1 MRRYLVLVVA
11 TLALF
16 VTPLLASVDEIQLHV
31 KGVTCPFCVYGIERG
46 IKKLPGVVSVET
58 TIRTGLVEVHV
69 TPRTVLDIGQLQ
81 DAITK
86 SGFSLDHIEATVS
99 GMLVTRNERPALEA
113 TWSNQVFLLL
123 EDDNEEGTN
132 EALSEDSL
140 KKLKGASKDGT
151 LLLTI
156 TGRVQGHV
164 ATQPTLTVVNFE
176 NAA

>member
-31 KGVTCPFCVYGIERG
+31 KGVTCPFCVYGIERV

-58 TIRTGLVEVHV
+58 TIRTGLVEVHI

-99 GMLVTRNERPALEA
+99 GMLVTRGDRPALEV
-113 TWSNQVFLLL
+113 TGSNQVFLLL
-123 EDDNEEGTN
+123 EDDSAEGTN
-132 EALSEDSL
+132 EALSENSL
-140 KKLKGASKDGT
+140 KKLNEASEDGS
-151 LLLTI
+151 LPLTI
-156 TGRVQGHV
+156 TGRVHGHV
-164 ATQPTLTVVNFE
+164 ATQPALTVESFE
-176 NAA
+176 VAG